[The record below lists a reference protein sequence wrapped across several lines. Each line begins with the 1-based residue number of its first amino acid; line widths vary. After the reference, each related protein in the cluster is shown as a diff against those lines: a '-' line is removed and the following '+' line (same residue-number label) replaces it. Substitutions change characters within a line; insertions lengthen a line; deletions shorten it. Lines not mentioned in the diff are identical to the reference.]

1 MTRTIHITEE
11 PVILSGF
18 NAILKPSKFGYS
30 LKAVV
35 GEDIVNKLEEERK
48 DCLDWAQGK
57 LSCKPNRA
65 TLKPTPWEEV
75 YPGKFIV
82 KFSWKEENKPPVV
95 DTEGTLITNEDLP
108 VYEGSQVKIGFTQK
122 PYILRDGTTYGTS
135 LKLSGVQIVKVILPN
150 GRILECKGYWDS
162 ADRRKIR
169 AVIKDNPDIDLRMVF
184 QDPYKKISKKSKTT
198 YATWCDRYDIKWCA
212 YHTIPIDWLI

>member
-1 MTRTIHITEE
+1 MTSTIHITEE

-135 LKLSGVQIVKVILPN
+135 LKLSGVQIVKVQ
-150 GRILECKGYWDS
+150 DS
-162 ADRRKIR
+162 ASLGGDLDEKGV
-169 AVIKDNPDIDLRMVF
+169 ADLFGKTEGFKDGDID
-184 QDPYKKISKKSKTT
+184 TT
-198 YATWCDRYDIKWCA
+198 EAAGTPASVEDDF
-212 YHTIPIDWLI
+212 